1 VTVTLQIEKWS
12 FVDALYWALVTI
24 TTVGFGDVVPQTH
37 SGKAFTVVF
46 CLVGCT
52 ILAWSVNSLI
62 RYPLVIK
69 AKQSELKVMMQFGGK
84 LSEETLRSMLA
95 SDFFDRNPNLRQ
107 DEHSVTKSEF
117 ILLLLSMM
125 NKINDK
131 DVLIISKI
139 FDMLDD
145 QKQSKTLPPSAA
157 SHSFTVTPQMSCR
170 LRIFY
175 PKFAE
180 HRSERR
186 ACGQRRRYDNGN
198 FRQLQRMPRGSC
210 T

>member
-1 VTVTLQIEKWS
+1 V
-12 FVDALYWALVTI
+12 LY
-24 TTVGFGDVVPQTH
+24 
-37 SGKAFTVVF
+37 

-52 ILAWSVNSLI
+52 VLALSVNSLI
-62 RYPLVIK
+62 RYPLVLK

-95 SDFFDRNPNLRQ
+95 SDFFERLPNLRQ
-107 DEHSVTKSEF
+107 DENSVTRSEF

-145 QKQSKTLPPSAA
+145 QNQSNSPSPPLLLPSPS
-157 SHSFTVTPQMSCR
+157 
-170 LRIFY
+170 L
-175 PKFAE
+175 
-180 HRSERR
+180 
-186 ACGQRRRYDNGN
+186 
-198 FRQLQRMPRGSC
+198 
-210 T
+210 